1 MEVDQILK
9 QLEWLDGERRKDKD
23 ILAKQEERIIS
34 LEGNLP
40 AVYQQIKDLNSELTR
55 LSAVVGRMDHY
66 DEVLLQQRVEVN
78 RQFEEIDKQTKKRE
92 EEVEKVR
99 RVEMRS
105 VDTSIAE
112 VRKEVEGVAGLRR
125 GLQARVEEENRLA
138 RLIDELR
145 VKIQDM
151 QRNEEEYSRTYR
163 LIEDGRRQ
171 DAKRLVDMQGEVAAL
186 RKRADEQRGQTELL
200 NSSFRKVDARLAELM
215 TVETERRESQVAFLD
230 KQALVQVEYERSWKE
245 WQARIDA
252 IESKSSDVESHL
264 TTLDETHRSIKRLKD
279 LTDELVQRVERRVGE
294 ITEVQRLTEERF
306 RQDWVTFK
314 ADDQKRWTNYTLTQD
329 EQRGE
334 ILRNFEKLIEQVAQ
348 LDDNVQEQK
357 DAIEQMVEQ
366 NEKRLQSLLTLA
378 HDWVAEYERT
388 EGRVR

>member
-1 MEVDQILK
+1 MELDQILK

-23 ILAKQEERIIS
+23 ILAKQEERIIA
-34 LEGNLP
+34 LEGNLS
-40 AVYQQIKDLNSELTR
+40 AAHQQIKDLNSELTR
-55 LSAVVGRMDHY
+55 LAAVVGRMDHY

-78 RQFEEIDKQTKKRE
+78 RQFEEIDRQTKKRE
-92 EEVEKVR
+92 EEVEKIR

-112 VRKEVEGVAGLRR
+112 VRKEVEGIAGLRR
-125 GLQARVEEENRLA
+125 GLQARVEEEIRLG

-200 NSSFRKVDARLAELM
+200 NSSFRKVDGRLAELM
-215 TVETERRESQVAFLD
+215 TVETERRESQAAFLD
-230 KQALVQVEYERSWKE
+230 KQALLQVEYERSWKE
-245 WQARIDA
+245 WQSRLDA

-348 LDDNVQEQK
+348 LEDNVQEQK

>member
-230 KQALVQVEYERSWKE
+230 KQALLQVEYERSWKE

-252 IESKSSDVESHL
+252 IENKSSDVESHL

-294 ITEVQRLTEERF
+294 ITEIQRLTEERF

-348 LDDNVQEQK
+348 LEDNVQEQK

>member
-92 EEVEKVR
+92 EEVEKLR

-230 KQALVQVEYERSWKE
+230 KQALLQVEYERSWKE

-252 IESKSSDVESHL
+252 IENKSSDVESHL

-294 ITEVQRLTEERF
+294 ITEIQRLTEERF

-348 LDDNVQEQK
+348 LEDNVQEQK

>member
-125 GLQARVEEENRLA
+125 GLQARVEEEIRLG

-230 KQALVQVEYERSWKE
+230 KQALLQVEYERSWKE

-348 LDDNVQEQK
+348 LEDNVQEQK

>member
-9 QLEWLDGERRKDKD
+9 QLEWLDGERRKEKD

-40 AVYQQIKDLNSELTR
+40 AVYQQIKDLNSELAR

-112 VRKEVEGVAGLRR
+112 VRKEVEGIAGLRR
-125 GLQARVEEENRLA
+125 GLQARVEEEIRLG

-200 NSSFRKVDARLAELM
+200 NSSFRKVDGRLAELM

-230 KQALVQVEYERSWKE
+230 KQALLQVEYERSWKE

-348 LDDNVQEQK
+348 LEDNVQEQK

>member
-55 LSAVVGRMDHY
+55 LAAVVGRMDHY

-78 RQFEEIDKQTKKRE
+78 RQFEEIDRQTKKRE
-92 EEVEKVR
+92 EEVEKIR

-112 VRKEVEGVAGLRR
+112 VRKEVEGIAGLRR
-125 GLQARVEEENRLA
+125 GLQARVEEEIRLG

-200 NSSFRKVDARLAELM
+200 NSSFRKVDGRLAELM
-215 TVETERRESQVAFLD
+215 TVETERRESQAAFLD
-230 KQALVQVEYERSWKE
+230 KQALLQVEYERSWKE
-245 WQARIDA
+245 WQSRLDA

-348 LDDNVQEQK
+348 LEDNVQEQK

>member
-1 MEVDQILK
+1 MELDQIMK

-23 ILAKQEERIIS
+23 ILAKQEDRIMA

-40 AVYQQIKDLNSELTR
+40 ALYQQIKDLNSEITR
-55 LSAVVGRMDHY
+55 LAAIVGRMDNY
-66 DEVLLQQRVEVN
+66 DEALLQHRVEVN
-78 RQFEEIDKQTKKRE
+78 RQFEDIDKQAKKRE
-92 EEVEKVR
+92 EELEKVR

-112 VRKEVEGVAGLRR
+112 VRKEVEGIAGLRR
-125 GLQARVEEENRLA
+125 GLQARVDEEVRLG

-145 VKIQDM
+145 VKLQEM
-151 QRNEEEYSRTYR
+151 QRSEEEYSRNYR

-171 DAKRLVDMQGEVAAL
+171 DAKRLVDIQGEVAAL

-200 NSSFRKVDARLAELM
+200 NSNYRKVDARLAELM
-215 TVETERRESQVAFLD
+215 TVEAERREAQAAFLD
-230 KQALVQVEYERSWKE
+230 KQALAQVEYERSWKE

-252 IESKSSDVESHL
+252 VEGQGADVERHL
-264 TTLDETHRSIKRLKD
+264 ATLDETHRSIKRLKE
-279 LTDELVQRVERRVGE
+279 TTEELVQRVERRVSE

-314 ADDQKRWTNYTLTQD
+314 ADDQKRWTNYTLTLD
-329 EQRGE
+329 EQRSE
-334 ILRNFEKLIEQVAQ
+334 ILRNFEKMVGQISQ
-348 LDDNVQEQK
+348 LEEYIQELK
-357 DAIEQMVEQ
+357 DAIEQMVDQ
-366 NEKRLQSLLTLA
+366 NEKRLQSLLSLA

-388 EGRVR
+388 EGRAR

>member
-55 LSAVVGRMDHY
+55 LAAVVGRMDHY

-92 EEVEKVR
+92 EEVEKIR

-112 VRKEVEGVAGLRR
+112 VRKEVEGIAGLRR
-125 GLQARVEEENRLA
+125 GLQARVEEEIRLG

-200 NSSFRKVDARLAELM
+200 NSSFRKVDGRLAELM
-215 TVETERRESQVAFLD
+215 TVETERRESQAAFLD
-230 KQALVQVEYERSWKE
+230 KQALLQVEYERSWKE
-245 WQARIDA
+245 WQSRLDA

-348 LDDNVQEQK
+348 LEDNVQEQK

>member
-40 AVYQQIKDLNSELTR
+40 ALYQQIKDLNSEITR

-252 IESKSSDVESHL
+252 IENKSSDVESHL

>member
-1 MEVDQILK
+1 MEVVQILK

-125 GLQARVEEENRLA
+125 GLQARVEEEIRLG

-230 KQALVQVEYERSWKE
+230 KQALLQVEYERSWKE

-348 LDDNVQEQK
+348 LEDNVQEQK

>member
-1 MEVDQILK
+1 
-9 QLEWLDGERRKDKD
+9 
-23 ILAKQEERIIS
+23 
-34 LEGNLP
+34 
-40 AVYQQIKDLNSELTR
+40 
-55 LSAVVGRMDHY
+55 
-66 DEVLLQQRVEVN
+66 
-78 RQFEEIDKQTKKRE
+78 
-92 EEVEKVR
+92 
-99 RVEMRS
+99 MRS

-230 KQALVQVEYERSWKE
+230 KQALLQVEYERSWKE

-252 IESKSSDVESHL
+252 IENKSSDVESHL

-294 ITEVQRLTEERF
+294 ITEIQRLTEERF

-348 LDDNVQEQK
+348 LEDNVQEQK

>member
-125 GLQARVEEENRLA
+125 GLQARVEEEIRLG

-145 VKIQDM
+145 IKIQDM

-230 KQALVQVEYERSWKE
+230 KQALLQVEYERSWKE

-348 LDDNVQEQK
+348 LEDNVQEQK

>member
-1 MEVDQILK
+1 
-9 QLEWLDGERRKDKD
+9 
-23 ILAKQEERIIS
+23 
-34 LEGNLP
+34 
-40 AVYQQIKDLNSELTR
+40 
-55 LSAVVGRMDHY
+55 
-66 DEVLLQQRVEVN
+66 
-78 RQFEEIDKQTKKRE
+78 
-92 EEVEKVR
+92 
-99 RVEMRS
+99 MRS

-125 GLQARVEEENRLA
+125 GLQARVEEETRLA

-230 KQALVQVEYERSWKE
+230 KQALLQVEYERSWKE

-252 IESKSSDVESHL
+252 IESKSGDVESHL

-348 LDDNVQEQK
+348 LEDNVQEQK

>member
-9 QLEWLDGERRKDKD
+9 QLEWLDGERRKEKD

-55 LSAVVGRMDHY
+55 LSAVIGRMDHY

-112 VRKEVEGVAGLRR
+112 VRKEVEGIAGLRR
-125 GLQARVEEENRLA
+125 GLQARVEEEIRLG

-200 NSSFRKVDARLAELM
+200 NSSFRKVDGRLAELM

-230 KQALVQVEYERSWKE
+230 KQALLQVEYERSWKE

-348 LDDNVQEQK
+348 LEDNVQEQK

>member
-40 AVYQQIKDLNSELTR
+40 AVYQQIKDLNSELAR

-112 VRKEVEGVAGLRR
+112 VRKEVEGIAGLRR
-125 GLQARVEEENRLA
+125 GLQARVEEEIRLG

-200 NSSFRKVDARLAELM
+200 NSSFRKVDGRLAELM

-230 KQALVQVEYERSWKE
+230 KQALLQVEYERSWKE

-348 LDDNVQEQK
+348 LEDNVQEQK

>member
-34 LEGNLP
+34 LEGNFP

-171 DAKRLVDMQGEVAAL
+171 DSKRLVDMQGEVAAL

-200 NSSFRKVDARLAELM
+200 NSSFRKVDGRLAELM

-230 KQALVQVEYERSWKE
+230 KQALLQVEYERSWKD

-264 TTLDETHRSIKRLKD
+264 TTLDETHRSIKRLKE

-334 ILRNFEKLIEQVAQ
+334 ILRNFEKLIDQVAQ
-348 LDDNVQEQK
+348 LEDNVQEQK